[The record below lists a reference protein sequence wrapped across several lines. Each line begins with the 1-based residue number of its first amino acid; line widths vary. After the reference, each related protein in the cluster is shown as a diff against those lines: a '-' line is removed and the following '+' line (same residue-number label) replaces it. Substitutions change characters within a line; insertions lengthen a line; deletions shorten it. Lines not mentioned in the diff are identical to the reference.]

1 MCADPTPNAILRI
14 QRLRSNKWTACPYPV
29 TPSGADAAWR
39 RVPLS
44 TDYEP
49 NVLFDPREGLMR
61 DVAPAGTNVPL
72 GGVMHYITLD
82 VANLTRWFGAVAP
95 YTGALAGTGSTAKKD
110 NGGFTVYFSD
120 RRNNRNAANAETG

>member
-1 MCADPTPNAILRI
+1 MNWRCR
-14 QRLRSNKWTACPYPV
+14 
-29 TPSGADAAWR
+29 R

-61 DVAPAGTNVPL
+61 DTAPAGFNVPL
-72 GGVMHYITLD
+72 GGVMHYINLD

-95 YTGALAGTGSTAKKD
+95 YTARMPARDRPPED

-120 RRNNRNAANAETG
+120 RREQSQRRERRDR